1 MQYDIDY
8 YDKEGNHCGTSALLA
23 FEGKVY
29 THQYLTDMAKQ
40 EMKDDFFPG
49 AKYFES
55 TRKEPIDEQ

>member
-23 FEGKVY
+23 FTGKVY
-29 THQYLTDMAKQ
+29 SHQYLTDMAKQ

-49 AKYFES
+49 AKYFEIS
-55 TRKEPIDEQ
+55 IK

>member
-49 AKYFES
+49 A
-55 TRKEPIDEQ
+55 

>member
-8 YDKEGNHCGTSALLA
+8 YDKDFNHCGTSALLA

-29 THQYLTDMAKQ
+29 TDDYLTNMAKQ

-49 AKYFES
+49 AKYFEI
-55 TRKEPIDEQ
+55 TKKEAIDEQ